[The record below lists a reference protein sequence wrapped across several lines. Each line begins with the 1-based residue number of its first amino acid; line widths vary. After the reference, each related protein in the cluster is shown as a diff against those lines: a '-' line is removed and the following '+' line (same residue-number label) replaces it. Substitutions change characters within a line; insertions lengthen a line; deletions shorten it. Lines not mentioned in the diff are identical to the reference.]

1 MPQAA
6 PAATTVV
13 KRWPDMGGKQSAP
26 ASPNYQPI
34 ATASTDAAKIQAQ
47 TSQDQ
52 LDWSKQ
58 QYADQAPATK
68 DYLKSMIANTDQQT
82 TNAKNLEDQYTSTY
96 QPLMSKFAAA
106 ADSYS

>member
-6 PAATTVV
+6 AATTVV
-13 KRWPDMGGKQSAP
+13 RGWPDMGGKQQAP
-26 ASPNYQPI
+26 AAPNYSSI
-34 ATASTDAAKIQAQ
+34 ATASTDAAKIQAK

-52 LDWSKQ
+52 LDWAKQ

-82 TNAKNLEDQYTSTY
+82 TNAKTLEDQYTSTY